1 HRPRAPWLP
10 APPPAPRIQARI
22 ATTINSTK
30 WLSASS
36 SLPAMLGPMLVAPM
50 TAVHHA
56 AARAQAVPTASAC
69 SAEEHNR
76 GRLCSLAAQSAT
88 IIHVAT
94 DARTHGSRRANSLQP
109 SSETETAE
117 HQ

>member
-1 HRPRAPWLP
+1 M
-10 APPPAPRIQARI
+10 
-22 ATTINSTK
+22 TINSTK

-56 AARAQAVPTASAC
+56 AARP
-69 SAEEHNR
+69 
-76 GRLCSLAAQSAT
+76 CSLAAQSAT

-94 DARTHGSRRANSLQP
+94 DASTHGSRRANSLQP